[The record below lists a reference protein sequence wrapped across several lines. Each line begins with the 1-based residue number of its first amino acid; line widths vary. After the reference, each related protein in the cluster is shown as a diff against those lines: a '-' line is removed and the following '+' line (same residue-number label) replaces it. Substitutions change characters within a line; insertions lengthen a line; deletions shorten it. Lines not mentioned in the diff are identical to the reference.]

1 MVVKQLIEPD
11 LDPIFL
17 ADSYGYRPR
26 KSALDAIGVT
36 RERCRKFNWVLEFD
50 IKGLFDNID
59 HELLLRAV
67 RKHVKCTWA
76 LLYIERWLKAPMEFV
91 DGTRVERTRGTP
103 QGSVVSPIL
112 ANLFM
117 HYTFDLW
124 MARTFP
130 ELPWCRYADDGLVH
144 CRVEHEAERV
154 KAALHVYIVHC
165 VDTEG
170 PLDEQPLGLDY
181 EPPRS
186 IDEDFG
192 EGLVATIAAHRQR
205 VLGRWEDIFQMLKRA
220 TSEEFRNR
228 TCDCQDRGWIYNW
241 FCMDHVGAIEN
252 PRQRTMGIHNIFDVY
267 HRLMDQQKA
276 GDAIHWH
283 FHPTSTYHQAH
294 RCATSYINSP
304 ELWEILCRRLIDR
317 AYFPV
322 ANRAGFQDERP
333 DSHWFLEQW
342 IPFDFS
348 NLAGGTIDIVA
359 NPDMVDGRFNDWR
372 FAPADWSTYHPS
384 HDSYQLPGSCRR
396 KIARCLNVLSRFANI
411 NEEEMDK
418 AFRRASDGCPTL
430 VAFSSHDWRDLTS
443 EVNYIRYLIAESSKK
458 YVVSV
463 KFCEAVE
470 AFNAVHPEPR
480 AGH

>member
-1 MVVKQLIEPD
+1 MSTL
-11 LDPIFL
+11 
-17 ADSYGYRPR
+17 
-26 KSALDAIGVT
+26 
-36 RERCRKFNWVLEFD
+36 
-50 IKGLFDNID
+50 
-59 HELLLRAV
+59 
-67 RKHVKCTWA
+67 
-76 LLYIERWLKAPMEFV
+76 
-91 DGTRVERTRGTP
+91 
-103 QGSVVSPIL
+103 
-112 ANLFM
+112 
-117 HYTFDLW
+117 
-124 MARTFP
+124 
-130 ELPWCRYADDGLVH
+130 
-144 CRVEHEAERV
+144 
-154 KAALHVYIVHC
+154 YIVHC

-170 PLDEQPLGLDY
+170 PLAEQPLGLDY

-186 IDEDFG
+186 INENFG
-192 EGLVATIAAHRQR
+192 EGLVETIAAHRQR
-205 VLGRWEDIFQMLKRA
+205 VLGRWEDIFQMLRHA

-228 TCDCQDRGWIYNW
+228 TRDSEDRGWIYNW
-241 FCMDHVGAIEN
+241 FCMDHVGAMEN
-252 PRQRTMGIHNIFDVY
+252 PRQRAMGIHNIFDVY
-267 HRLMDQQKA
+267 HRLVDQQKA

-348 NLAGGTIDIVA
+348 NLAGGTIDIAA

-372 FAPADWSTYHPS
+372 LAPADWSTYHPS

-418 AFRRASDGCPTL
+418 AFRRASGGRPTL

-443 EVNYIRYLIAESSKK
+443 EVNYIRYLIARSSKK
-458 YVVSV
+458 YAVGV

-470 AFNAVHPEPR
+470 AFNAVHPEPV
-480 AGH
+480 AGPLELDISFRRNAKGHPIRLDIGTVSGKIFGPQPFLAVQTRSRRYIHDNFNLGNEHGSFNYVFDEHSILPEDISSIGVAANDAAGRQFIYTTAVWAK